1 MNIDN
6 IIFENYLDQ
15 LILEDTALIY
25 ESRMNGKI
33 NLVAKITLAIS
44 ATTLLILVA
53 KKIKKYAENKR
64 DEEQIDSTISSLKK
78 TQVELFKLKGEAKKV
93 EKVKEN
99 EEKIADDDIRR
110 TYDDLTVL
118 GFKSVFGRTTDI
130 MRAKTAEDLKKMKEN
145 HDYIEKELEKA
156 KNRLYNIFEKNP
168 NISKEDSEWVRSTIK
183 DVENYMRGL
192 LPDRE

>member
-1 MNIDN
+1 MNIDTLM
-6 IIFENYLDQ
+6 FENYLDQ
-15 LILEDTALIY
+15 LILEDTTLIY
-25 ESRMNGKI
+25 ESGMNGKI
-33 NLVAKITLAIS
+33 KLVAKITLAIS
-44 ATTLLILVA
+44 ATALLILVA

-118 GFKSVFGRTTDI
+118 GFKSAFGRATDI